1 MSSNFDFLF
10 EKFPSLAKF
19 GQLAEKNVYSD
30 PNTCM
35 IKLGMLGENIVNLM
49 FDFDHIDPPYDNTAV
64 N

>member
-1 MSSNFDFLF
+1 MSSNFDFLS

-35 IKLGMLGENIVNLM
+35 IKLGMCL
-49 FDFDHIDPPYDNTAV
+49 F
-64 N
+64 